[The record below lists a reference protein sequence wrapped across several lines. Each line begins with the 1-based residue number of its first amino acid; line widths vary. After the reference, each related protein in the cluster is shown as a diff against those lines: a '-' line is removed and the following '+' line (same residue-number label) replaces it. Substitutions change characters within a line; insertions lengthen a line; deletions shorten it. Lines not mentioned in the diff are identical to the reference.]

1 MRLDIF
7 GRQQEQES
15 HLEQPGPSGKGIA
28 DIKGRALRT
37 RGEIVG
43 LLLRKAELRHVRPLT
58 LLDMMVS
65 EKATQC

>member
-1 MRLDIF
+1 MRLDLF

-37 RGEIVG
+37 RGD
-43 LLLRKAELRHVRPLT
+43 RRPFVAQSRT
-58 LLDMMVS
+58 
-65 EKATQC
+65 ETR